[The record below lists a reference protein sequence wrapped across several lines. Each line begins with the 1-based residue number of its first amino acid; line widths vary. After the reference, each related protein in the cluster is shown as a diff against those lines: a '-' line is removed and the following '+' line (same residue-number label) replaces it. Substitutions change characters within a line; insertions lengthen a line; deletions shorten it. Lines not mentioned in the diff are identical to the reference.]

1 MNTSNSNTL
10 LDIIKKYP
18 FTIFSK
24 LTAAEIQDVCEV
36 LAVAYTTKAEVL
48 PTLEEMVSFAT
59 ENPEHLNATQAL
71 KKLSR
76 ELREFAKGPTNE
88 EDSDREGDE
97 EPSNKRKA
105 DTDLQEEVKKLKA
118 SVEMVL
124 QLHQIQQAKE
134 RLSMQQVPYAQPTV
148 SASAQQSS
156 LFQEFSAS
164 NFGDILKKLTI
175 DSEVNEYIS
184 KVFKPLA
191 TTNST
196 ILVEYESIKATA
208 RSAMKIL
215 LRDPSCEEAK
225 NLVKQ
230 SEDRGFQLLMEA
242 SNPKVAQELALLQS
256 CPLWA
261 SNVDKVN
268 TAYKLAKTRD
278 TFHKNERTYANNNR
292 ESLQQVNLI
301 NKAYKKDDKGVFKEK
316 FKKECYKCGSPDHLA
331 YNCPWD
337 NINKHPLIFLKS
349 ILPYKINYNLTLN
362 SML

>member
-156 LFQEFSAS
+156 LFQEFSTS
-164 NFGDILKKLTI
+164 N
-175 DSEVNEYIS
+175 
-184 KVFKPLA
+184 
-191 TTNST
+191 
-196 ILVEYESIKATA
+196 
-208 RSAMKIL
+208 
-215 LRDPSCEEAK
+215 
-225 NLVKQ
+225 
-230 SEDRGFQLLMEA
+230 
-242 SNPKVAQELALLQS
+242 
-256 CPLWA
+256 
-261 SNVDKVN
+261 
-268 TAYKLAKTRD
+268 
-278 TFHKNERTYANNNR
+278 
-292 ESLQQVNLI
+292 
-301 NKAYKKDDKGVFKEK
+301 
-316 FKKECYKCGSPDHLA
+316 
-331 YNCPWD
+331 
-337 NINKHPLIFLKS
+337 
-349 ILPYKINYNLTLN
+349 
-362 SML
+362 